1 MKTRI
6 TFGIIVMMFVLSI
19 PAVAGGKGE
28 IKKYFNDAVAKVK
41 ATEDATE
48 KREILNNSFEN
59 MFKAVN
65 KIQSLGLV
73 SKEESKGIDQF
84 KTSLK
89 EKQDELKGING
100 FERVQ
105 DSQLNNFSNYV
116 VQDMEQ
122 ASITISLVAAL
133 LIIIIIILIL

>member
-6 TFGIIVMMFVLSI
+6 TLGIIVIMFVISI
-19 PAVAGGKGE
+19 PVAAGGEGE
-28 IKKYFNDAVAKVK
+28 IQKYFNEAVVKVK
-41 ATEDATE
+41 ATENAAV
-48 KREILNNSFEN
+48 KREILNESFEK
-59 MFKAVN
+59 MFKAIN

-73 SKEESKGIDQF
+73 SLEESKGIDLF
-84 KTSLK
+84 KTSLR

-105 DSQLNNFSNYV
+105 DSQLNDFSNYV

-122 ASITISLVAAL
+122 AFITISLVSAL
-133 LIIIIIILIL
+133 LIIIILILIL